1 MELYPTPN
9 FFRDKRRKDE
19 RFASV
24 IGFLNADYYALNG
37 CVQSEVNKKHAFED
51 TVEKKLPPSVIDLVN
66 YPFRVINSNPCP
78 RVVQHKNH
86 RRMSNYKQV

>member
-1 MELYPTPN
+1 MNKQSTTKLFSTAEKIKNVELYPTPN

-37 CVQSEVNKKHAFED
+37 CVQSEVNKKHSFED
-51 TVEKKLPPSVIDLVN
+51 TVEKKNCPPLWSI
-66 YPFRVINSNPCP
+66 S
-78 RVVQHKNH
+78 
-86 RRMSNYKQV
+86 

>member
-1 MELYPTPN
+1 M
-9 FFRDKRRKDE
+9 RRKDE

-51 TVEKKLPPSVIDLVN
+51 TVEKKNCPPL
-66 YPFRVINSNPCP
+66 
-78 RVVQHKNH
+78 
-86 RRMSNYKQV
+86 